1 MKKIGLIGLGR
12 MGYNLALNML
22 DHETSVYAYDKVI
35 NDEVKQNKQ
44 IKLFPTLKDLVDA
57 LTKPRIIWMMVPAG
71 EITDSVINELTNYLD
86 KEDILIDGG
95 NSNYNDTLRR
105 YSEVK
110 EKQINFIDCG
120 TSGGTEGARHGASLM
135 VGGEEK
141 IVKSIEW
148 LFKDLATKD
157 GYGYMGKPGSGH
169 FVKMVHNGIEY
180 GMMQAI
186 GEGFELLNKSDFDLD
201 YKEVSK
207 VWAHGSIIEG
217 LLMDTA
223 YSAFKKD
230 ETLKNIIGR
239 VDDSGE
245 GQWMVEAALKY
256 KASIPVIANSL
267 FARYKSR
274 DEERFSEKIVAA
286 MRFEFGQHKVYK
298 KQ

>member
-1 MKKIGLIGLGR
+1 MKKVGLIGLGR

-22 DHETSVYAYDKVI
+22 DHNTIVHAYDLVVT
-35 NDEVKQNKQ
+35 DEVKQNKQ
-44 IKLFPTLKDLVDA
+44 IKLFEHLKDLVES
-57 LTKPRIIWMMVPAG
+57 LSRPRILWLMVPAG
-71 EITDSVINELTNYLD
+71 EITDNVINELTNYLD

-105 YSEVK
+105 YSELK
-110 EKQINFIDCG
+110 AKSINFIDCG

-135 VGGEEK
+135 VGGEEE

-148 LFKDLATKD
+148 LFKDLATKN

-186 GEGFELLNKSDFDLD
+186 GEGFELLEKSDFELD
-201 YKEVSK
+201 YQEVSK
-207 VWAHGSIIEG
+207 VWAHGSIIQG

-230 ETLKNIIGR
+230 ERLENILGR

-245 GQWMVEAALKY
+245 GQWTIEAALKY

-274 DEERFSEKIVAA
+274 DEEHFSEKIVAA
-286 MRFEFGQHKVYK
+286 MRYEFGRHKVYK
-298 KQ
+298 K

>member
-1 MKKIGLIGLGR
+1 MKKVGLIGLGR

-22 DHETSVYAYDKVI
+22 DHNTIVHAYDKKI
-35 NDEVKQNKQ
+35 SEEVKQNNQ
-44 IKLFPTLKDLVDA
+44 IKLHDTLKDLVESLA
-57 LTKPRIIWMMVPAG
+57 RPRILWLMVPAG
-71 EITDSVINELTNYLD
+71 EITDNVILELTNYLD
-86 KEDILIDGG
+86 KDDILIDGG

-105 YSEVK
+105 YSELK
-110 EKQINFIDCG
+110 AKSINFIDCG
-120 TSGGTEGARHGASLM
+120 TSGGTDGARHGASLM
-135 VGGEEK
+135 VGGEEAV
-141 IVKSIEW
+141 VKSIEW
-148 LFKDLATKD
+148 VFKDLATKD

-186 GEGFELLNKSDFDLD
+186 GEGFELLEKSDFDLD

-207 VWAHGSIIEG
+207 VWAHGSIIQG

-223 YSAFKKD
+223 YSAFQKD
-230 ETLKNIIGR
+230 EKLANILGR

-245 GQWMVEAALKY
+245 GQWTIEAALKY

-274 DEERFSEKIVAA
+274 DDEHFSEKIVAA
-286 MRFEFGQHKVYK
+286 MRYEFGRHKVYK
-298 KQ
+298 K

>member
-1 MKKIGLIGLGR
+1 MKKVGLIGLGR

-22 DHETSVYAYDKVI
+22 DHNTIVHAYDLVVT
-35 NDEVKQNKQ
+35 DEVKQNRQ
-44 IKLFPTLKDLVDA
+44 IKLFDTLNDLVES
-57 LTKPRIIWMMVPAG
+57 LSRPRILWLMVPAG
-71 EITDSVINELTNYLD
+71 EITDNVISELTNYLD

-105 YSEVK
+105 YSELK
-110 EKQINFIDCG
+110 AKSINFIDCG
-120 TSGGTEGARHGASLM
+120 TSGGTEGARQGASLM
-135 VGGEEK
+135 VGGEEE

-148 LFKDLATKD
+148 LFKDLATKN

-186 GEGFELLNKSDFDLD
+186 GEGFELLQKSDFEFD
-201 YKEVSK
+201 YQEVSK

-230 ETLKNIIGR
+230 ERLENILGR

-245 GQWMVEAALKY
+245 GQWTIEAALKY

-274 DEERFSEKIVAA
+274 DEEHFSEKIVAA
-286 MRFEFGQHKVYK
+286 MRYEFGRHKVYK
-298 KQ
+298 K

>member
-1 MKKIGLIGLGR
+1 MKKVGLIGLGR

-22 DHETSVYAYDKVI
+22 DHNTIVHAYDLVVT
-35 NDEVKQNKQ
+35 DEVKQNRQ
-44 IKLFPTLKDLVDA
+44 IKLFDTLNDLVES
-57 LTKPRIIWMMVPAG
+57 LSRPRILWLMVPAG
-71 EITDSVINELTNYLD
+71 KITDNVINELTKYLD

-105 YSEVK
+105 YSELK
-110 EKQINFIDCG
+110 AKSINFIDCG

-135 VGGEEK
+135 VGGEEE

-148 LFKDLATKD
+148 LFKDLATKN

-186 GEGFELLNKSDFDLD
+186 GEGFELLEKSDFELD
-201 YKEVSK
+201 YQEVSK

-230 ETLKNIIGR
+230 ERLENILGR

-245 GQWMVEAALKY
+245 GQWTIEAALKY

-274 DEERFSEKIVAA
+274 DEEHFSEKIVAA
-286 MRFEFGQHKVYK
+286 MRYEFGRHKVYK
-298 KQ
+298 K